1 MKMQQGL
8 EPADVRDSFVLLRH
22 GPLDLGKNVPVLF
35 GADFF
40 GHDLIL
46 GAQLVQELD
55 QLGRVGGP
63 DGHAVDG
70 ELGAWGSETIARILE
85 RVVFLK
91 EKKTFHTQQH
101 IPAGSM
107 AFLLR
112 FLSLN
117 TASSLRSLKD

>member
-40 GHDLIL
+40 GHDLSL

-91 EKKTFHTQQH
+91 EKKVFTPSNT
-101 IPAGSM
+101 
-107 AFLLR
+107 FLLAAR
-112 FLSLN
+112 LFFFAFYPSIPHPH
-117 TASSLRSLKD
+117 SGP